1 MTFSRILVVS
11 LTEGAGSPQLVSCRG
26 LTFAKYSRVSPICFS
41 LTPSLPAFSP
51 YFLLQAPTLFPPPS
65 PIRPHLS
72 NSPRKILQRR
82 VSNSFDAPPSILYV
96 QLQLYM
102 ESCVYR
108 RKCYTSTALQLQQ
121 QQSSKLYTKKVISSR
136 LVSRFITPIKLQDV
150 WFLMCGKA
158 CTIITDRRKNHY
170 SHHSRARSLTQSHT
184 HTIDEYHTC
193 CY

>member
-1 MTFSRILVVS
+1 M
-11 LTEGAGSPQLVSCRG
+11 
-26 LTFAKYSRVSPICFS
+26 
-41 LTPSLPAFSP
+41 PS
-51 YFLLQAPTLFPPPS
+51 
-65 PIRPHLS
+65 I
-72 NSPRKILQRR
+72 
-82 VSNSFDAPPSILYV
+82 SNSFDAPPSIPYI

-102 ESCVYR
+102 GLCVYR

-170 SHHSRARSLTQSHT
+170 SHHSWACARARLHTQTQST
-184 HTIDEYHTC
+184 STTLVVIDMSTTNLPSVRIVFRLFFHGFNWVWEIGQHVLYPKRL
-193 CY
+193 